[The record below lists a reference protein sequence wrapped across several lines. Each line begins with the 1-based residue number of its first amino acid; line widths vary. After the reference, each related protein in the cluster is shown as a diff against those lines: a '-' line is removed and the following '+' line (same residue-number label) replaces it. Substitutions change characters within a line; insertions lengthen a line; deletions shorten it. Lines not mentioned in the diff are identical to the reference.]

1 MAFARPEAAVT
12 DLAYLL
18 DTNSCIYLLSRTR
31 PALEKRVAACE
42 PGSVGLSAVACA
54 ELVLGFAS
62 ADDEKKEMLKRF
74 LVVFPVS
81 AFDEKAARAYGR
93 VPFRRG
99 KLDRLIAA
107 HALALDAT
115 LVTNNVRDFSDVP
128 GLKVQNWAQP

>member
-1 MAFARPEAAVT
+1 VT

-31 PALEKRVAACE
+31 PILEKRVATCE

-62 ADDEKKEMLKRF
+62 AGDEKRALLDRF
-74 LVVFPVS
+74 LTAFPVA
-81 AFDEKAARAYGR
+81 AFDEKAARAYAR

-128 GLKVQNWAQP
+128 DLKLQNWAQ

>member
-1 MAFARPEAAVT
+1 MALAWAKSAVIN
-12 DLAYLL
+12 LAYLL

-31 PALEKRVAACE
+31 PALEKRVAMCE
-42 PGSVGLSAVACA
+42 PGSLGLSAVACA

-62 ADDEKKEMLKRF
+62 ANEEKKELLDRF
-74 LVVFPVS
+74 LSAFPI
-81 AFDEKAARAYGR
+81 APFDEKAARAYAR

-107 HALALDAT
+107 HALALDVT

-128 GLKVQNWAQP
+128 DLKLQNWAQ